1 MSGKACSTS
10 FKVLQRGV
18 LALEGAYK
26 GVPAAKVEVTPI
38 TGRRHQI
45 RVHLKHSGF
54 PIVGDN
60 AYSAD
65 RDSFRTFLHAHVL
78 ARPAH
83 SLSSQLNLAAGPG
96 HCTGSLFSS
105 I

>member
-1 MSGKACSTS
+1 MIHNPQSIIHNSQALLSGKACSTS

-45 RVHLKHSGF
+45 RVHLMHSGF
-54 PIVGDN
+54 PIVVG
-60 AYSAD
+60 
-65 RDSFRTFLHAHVL
+65 RCM
-78 ARPAH
+78 
-83 SLSSQLNLAAGPG
+83 LNP
-96 HCTGSLFSS
+96 
-105 I
+105 